1 MVSLPDECQMRNT
14 TSSVTSLNAVCVTI
28 TCGYGKNKAYGRL
41 LNKWRNKLKIFLTT
55 IVVLAL
61 IGLVGCSKTDGYTPP
76 ANATGEEIFN
86 MNCTG
91 CHKPLSDGIM
101 ALSESSTSKSA
112 IINKVQ
118 NGSMRMTAFPN
129 IQGEPADRLAD
140 YVLKN
145 SRPK

>member
-1 MVSLPDECQMRNT
+1 M
-14 TSSVTSLNAVCVTI
+14 
-28 TCGYGKNKAYGRL
+28 
-41 LNKWRNKLKIFLTT
+41 KIFLTT
-55 IVVLAL
+55 TAVFVL
-61 IGLVGCSKTDGYTPP
+61 IGLAGCSKTDGYTPP
-76 ANATGEEIFN
+76 LNATGEEIFN

-101 ALSESSTSKSA
+101 ALSENVANKNA

-129 IQGEPADRLAD
+129 IQGESADRLAD

-145 SRPK
+145 SRTK

>member
-1 MVSLPDECQMRNT
+1 ME
-14 TSSVTSLNAVCVTI
+14 
-28 TCGYGKNKAYGRL
+28 K
-41 LNKWRNKLKIFLTT
+41 KLKIFLTT
-55 IVVLAL
+55 IAVIALSGLA
-61 IGLVGCSKTDGYTPP
+61 GCSKTDGYTPS
-76 ANATGEEIFN
+76 ATASGEEIFN

-91 CHKPLSDGIM
+91 CHKPLSDGII
-101 ALSESSTSKSA
+101 ALSENMVTKDA